1 MNVYTDAEYDRLY
14 KETLSY
20 EQIKL
25 NTWGFDEV
33 RVANSQ
39 WGEEEYRFAQLS
51 SGIEL
56 DLIDEQI
63 FLDRQSLTEHDE
75 SPIITAKFYLNG
87 YHSVIC
93 PSIDGIAPEYA
104 EIGKHNYLFYLPD
117 LEEVEQHWAG
127 DRWQMLR
134 IEIDVDT
141 VRKFITELDRVPKP
155 LQVLLED
162 RNPQRFHFNVGGI
175 TPQMQIIIKQIW
187 QHPYQGAIARMYLEG
202 KVLELMAMQLT
213 QLTTNCDR
221 QATLTKLKPKEINS
235 IRNARTLL
243 LQNLDNPPS
252 IKTLA
257 QTVGMGD
264 RKLQRGFKKIY
275 GTTVF
280 NYLHNYR
287 LEQAQ
292 LMLREG
298 DLNVATIANNIG
310 YTHLGHF
317 SAAFKRKFGITP
329 RECLQGKVSKYVQKQ
344 DKIKY

>member
-1 MNVYTDAEYDRLY
+1 MKVYTDAEYDRLY
-14 KETLSY
+14 QETLSY

-33 RVANSQ
+33 ETVKSQ
-39 WGEEEYRFAQLS
+39 WGEGQSRFVKLS

-56 DLIDEQI
+56 DVVDEQI
-63 FLDRQSLTEHDE
+63 FLDRQIVTKHNE

-93 PSIDGIAPEYA
+93 PGIDGIAPEYS
-104 EIGKHNYLFYLPD
+104 EIGGQNYLFYLPD
-117 LEEVEQHWAG
+117 IEEIEQHWAG

-134 IEIDVDT
+134 IEIDLDT
-141 VRKFITELDRVPKP
+141 IRKFVTESNTVPKQ
-155 LQVLLED
+155 LQALVE
-162 RNPQRFHFNVGGI
+162 NKNSPRFHLNVGGI
-175 TPQMQIIIKQIW
+175 TSGMQTIIKQIW
-187 QHPYQGAIARMYLEG
+187 QHPYSGAIARMYLEG
-202 KVLELMAMQLT
+202 KVLELLAMQLS
-213 QLTTNCDR
+213 QLTTNCNDR
-221 QATLTKLKPKEINS
+221 HTSIKFKPREIDR
-235 IRNARTLL
+235 IHEARKILL
-243 LQNLDNPPS
+243 NDLDNPPN

-257 QTVGMGD
+257 QTVGLSD
-264 RKLQRGFKKIY
+264 RKLQQGFKEIY

-298 DLNVATIANNIG
+298 DFSVATVANNIG

-317 SAAFKRKFGITP
+317 SAAFKRKFAMTP
-329 RECLQGKVSKYVQKQ
+329 RECLRGKV
-344 DKIKY
+344 